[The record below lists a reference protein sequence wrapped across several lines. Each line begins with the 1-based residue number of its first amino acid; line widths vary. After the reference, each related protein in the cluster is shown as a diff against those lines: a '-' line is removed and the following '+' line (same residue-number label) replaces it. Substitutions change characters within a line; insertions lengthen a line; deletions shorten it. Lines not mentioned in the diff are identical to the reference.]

1 MKNATGKF
9 NILVIDDDESMRF
22 MLQTKLIQSGFNV
35 TLAASGSHA
44 IQILQSAKK
53 FDLILCDLKMPLKT
67 GIDVI
72 RFMRDS
78 DIGTPLIIVT
88 GFPEKEKIIAAAQMG
103 IQDVLVKPVRHQ
115 ELMKVI
121 RSKLEGD
128 FGPSGGGQSGVQG
141 QAS

>member
-1 MKNATGKF
+1 MSATPLKPMLKYH
-9 NILVIDDDESMRF
+9 ILVIDDDESMRF
-22 MLQTKLIQSGFNV
+22 MLQTKLFQSGFNV

-44 IQILQSAKK
+44 IQIFQTGKK
-53 FDLILCDLKMPLKT
+53 FDLILCDLKMPLKS

-72 RFMRDS
+72 RHMKEKN
-78 DIGTPLIIVT
+78 IEVPLIIVT

-115 ELMKVI
+115 ELLKMI
-121 RSKLEGD
+121 RSRLEEPGEET
-128 FGPSGGGQSGVQG
+128 PS

>member
-1 MKNATGKF
+1 MGANSVQKPSPLKYH
-9 NILVIDDDESMRF
+9 ILVIDDDESMRF
-22 MLQTKLIQSGFNV
+22 MLQTKLFQSGFNV

-44 IQILQSAKK
+44 MQIFQTGKK
-53 FDLILCDLKMPLKT
+53 FDLILCDLKMPLKS

-72 RFMRDS
+72 RHMKEKN
-78 DIGTPLIIVT
+78 IEVPLIIVT

-115 ELMKVI
+115 ELLKMI
-121 RSKLEGD
+121 RSRLEVSD
-128 FGPSGGGQSGVQG
+128 EEAQS

>member
-1 MKNATGKF
+1 MGITPAKYHV
-9 NILVIDDDESMRF
+9 LVVDDDESMRF
-22 MLQTKLIQSGFNV
+22 MLQTKLFQSGYNV

-44 IQILQSAKK
+44 LTILQSGKK
-53 FDLILCDLKMPLKT
+53 FDLLLCDLKMPSKS

-72 RFMRDS
+72 RMMRDLKLM
-78 DIGTPLIIVT
+78 IPTIIVT

-115 ELMKVI
+115 ELMRMI
-121 RSKLEGD
+121 RSKLEGSNEQ
-128 FGPSGGGQSGVQG
+128 PG